1 MWRSV
6 AIPGCFRRSL
16 SAALR
21 LSLAIRARSNPVSD
35 LPFDLSEA
43 FPRPVSA
50 RPIEASDD
58 RPIPRSAGPPG
69 DAPPPPPPCPLPW
82 AAALGVVEIANAPA
96 IRIAANNKSFFL
108 IFRIP
113 PKSMILNLTEER
125 RHATNLTIG
134 LTIGTAILAR
144 IRCSISHGIMRLCLC
159 SGYLMR
165 RFGKVRQT
173 QVETALWICLS
184 GRPKSIQSAALEV
197 SLAA

>member
-21 LSLAIRARSNPVSD
+21 LSLAIRARSNPASD

-58 RPIPRSAGPPG
+58 RPIPRSTPAPLGGPPG

-113 PKSMILNLTEER
+113 PKSMISNLTEER
-125 RHATNLTIG
+125 RHATK
-134 LTIGTAILAR
+134 LTIGTTILAR

-159 SGYLMR
+159 SGYVMR
-165 RFGKVRQT
+165 RLGKVRQT
-173 QVETALWICLS
+173 QVETAL
-184 GRPKSIQSAALEV
+184 
-197 SLAA
+197 